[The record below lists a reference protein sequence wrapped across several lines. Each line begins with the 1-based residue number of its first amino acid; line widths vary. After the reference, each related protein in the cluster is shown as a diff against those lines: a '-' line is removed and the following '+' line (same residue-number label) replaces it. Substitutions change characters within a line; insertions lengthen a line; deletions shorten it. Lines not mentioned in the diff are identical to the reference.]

1 MIKQA
6 GEVDPLLIRCC
17 VPMTTQRHHEMR
29 IVSLIDD
36 AQIIEPRLD
45 DSMMG

>member
-1 MIKQA
+1 
-6 GEVDPLLIRCC
+6 
-17 VPMTTQRHHEMR
+17 MTTRGHHEML

-36 AQIIEPRLD
+36 AQIIEPWLD

>member
-1 MIKQA
+1 
-6 GEVDPLLIRCC
+6 
-17 VPMTTQRHHEMR
+17 MTTQRHHEMR

-36 AQIIEPRLD
+36 AQIIEPWLD